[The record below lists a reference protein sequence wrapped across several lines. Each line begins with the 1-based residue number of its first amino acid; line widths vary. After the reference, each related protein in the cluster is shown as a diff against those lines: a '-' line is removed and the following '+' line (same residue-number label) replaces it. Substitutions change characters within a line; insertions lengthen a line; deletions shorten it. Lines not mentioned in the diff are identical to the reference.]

1 LGVKGPSEHQSL
13 TLNGNV
19 RMKGL
24 VLAELHWMRSAA
36 ANNHA

>member
-24 VLAELHWMRSAA
+24 VLL
-36 ANNHA
+36 